1 MSLSAQARG
10 MKKAR
15 NDFAWFCEK
24 FVKIKNKQGR
34 VVPLVLN
41 DAQMIIVDAILALEA
56 ENKPVR
62 IIGLKGRQQG
72 FSTVVQAYHFWK
84 AVCFRGNS
92 CLTIAHDL
100 EPASQ
105 LFGKTELA
113 YEELPDEIKPV
124 RGPTRAGRKLVF
136 KAPQHA
142 MLYVETSKNAA
153 GRSGTFQRVHATE
166 LPWWDNTKDVMDGLL
181 QSIPKEPGT
190 SIIVESTAC
199 GVGDYF
205 HNMWKRAESNG
216 TDWNGFTPV
225 FVPWYKTKE
234 YARPQL
240 ETDAALSVKERD
252 FQEKYDLTIEQ
263 VLWYRDK
270 TAELGEAIVRQE
282 YPSNPD
288 EAFLM
293 SGQPYFPA
301 ECTHYYSENTR
312 EPLRMGFFNTKN
324 QFVDDPAGDYW
335 IFKQPD
341 PKGLYVVAG
350 DTSEGTA
357 LDYSAMHVLDVNNLE
372 VVASGL
378 LRTDPDQFAWDLWR
392 FAMIYNEALIAPE
405 KNGPGIQTVKTLL
418 EDVDYRKIF
427 IHEKVD
433 ALAGGIRQD
442 YGWITSA
449 KTRPLMLNEL
459 SEVVRSMELVI
470 PCRRT
475 VEQMKVFVRGKQ
487 TQNDRRGRAQAA
499 DGEHDD
505 LVMSLGI
512 AVAAREQALGVSL
525 SGFEPG
531 EDDDF
536 EYF

>member
-1 MSLSAQARG
+1 

-15 NDFAWFCEK
+15 EDFAWFCK
-24 FVKIKNKQGR
+24 TFVKIKNKQGK

-41 DAQMIIVDAILALEA
+41 DAQHVIVDAIRELEDA
-56 ENKPVR
+56 GKPVR

-72 FSTVVQAYHFWK
+72 YSTVVQAYHLWK
-84 AVCFRGNS
+84 AVCFRGQS

-113 YEELPDEIKPV
+113 YDELPDDIKPV

-153 GRSGTFQRVHATE
+153 GRSGTFVRVHATE
-166 LPWWDNTKDVMDGLL
+166 LPWWDNTKDTMDGLL
-181 QSIPKEPGT
+181 QSVPREPGT

-205 HNMWKRAESNG
+205 HKMWKSANSRG

-225 FVPWYKTKE
+225 FVPWYLTKE
-234 YARPQL
+234 YARPRI
-240 ETDAALSVKERD
+240 ETDAAFSKDEKD
-252 FQEKYDLTIEQ
+252 FQKQYSLTDEQ

-270 TAELGEAIVRQE
+270 TAELGREIVKQE

-301 ECTHYYSENTR
+301 ECTDYYATHSV
-312 EPLRMGFFNTKN
+312 EPLRMGFFDTKN
-324 QFVDDPAGDYW
+324 RFVDDPAGDYW
-335 IFKQPD
+335 IFKQPTPD
-341 PKGLYVVAG
+341 GLYVVSG

-357 LDYSAMHVLDVNNLE
+357 LDYSAMHVLDVKNLE
-372 VVASGL
+372 VVASGM
-378 LRTDPDQFAWDLWR
+378 LRVDPDQFAWDLWR

-405 KNGPGIQTVKTLL
+405 KNGPGIQCVKTLL

-442 YGWITSA
+442 YGWVTSA
-449 KTRPLMLNEL
+449 KTRPLMLGEL
-459 SEVVRSMELVI
+459 SEVVRGMTLKI
-470 PCRRT
+470 PCKRT
-475 VEQMKVFVRGKQ
+475 IEQMKVFVRGKQ
-487 TQNDRRGRAQAA
+487 TQNDRRGRAGAA

-512 AVAAREQALGVSL
+512 AVAAREQALGVSM
-525 SGFEPG
+525 SGFDPG
-531 EDDDF
+531 DDNDF